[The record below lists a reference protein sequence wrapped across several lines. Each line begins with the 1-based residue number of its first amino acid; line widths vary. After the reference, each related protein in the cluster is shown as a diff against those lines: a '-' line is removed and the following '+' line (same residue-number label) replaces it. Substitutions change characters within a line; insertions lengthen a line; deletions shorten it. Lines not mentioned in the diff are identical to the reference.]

1 MGQLYTSP
9 SPWQYKKKVLSL
21 SAGRKKFNSCQ
32 NLQNALQSIHNLKGH
47 TMNRHDKIELILEHI
62 IQRGQYSG
70 LYMEKI
76 TSMTD
81 DELDRELDRLEQLAI
96 YGG

>member
-1 MGQLYTSP
+1 MD
-9 SPWQYKKKVLSL
+9 
-21 SAGRKKFNSCQ
+21 
-32 NLQNALQSIHNLKGH
+32 
-47 TMNRHDKIELILEHI
+47 RHDKIELILEHI